1 MTTRHC
7 LCTSGMLILGQ
18 FLPTPA
24 ASASDLRLTP
34 EQFPILAWNTSPG
47 DRRSLEEMRDCGFNV
62 AGFVRPD
69 QLDDVGAAGL
79 KAIVHDPGTP
89 LALDG
94 SITEADAKRKA
105 GELADKVAAH
115 PAVFG
120 YYLTDEPNARSFP
133 ALARWAAAFK
143 TASPDKISYV
153 NLFPTYANND
163 QLGVGSY
170 TRYLETFIN
179 TVKLPYISYD
189 HYALMEDGTLRDG
202 YFQNLEVVHE
212 AALRHRIP
220 FWNVVMS
227 TGCLDFAE
235 PTDAGLRFQAYTTL
249 AYGGRGIS
257 WFTYYSA
264 PVGNFRLAPIDHF
277 GQKTVTWSMLRRVNL
292 EVHQLGPTYLALRS
306 VNVFHHPDVPKE
318 CKGIDSAIHLGGLS
332 GGSFVVGEFLG
343 PEDQPYALVVNKDLK
358 RSACFSLKFKAGDAI
373 TQINAQTGQPRPFA
387 GEQAWLAPGQ
397 GMLLTVNATAT
408 TKATST
414 GAGARTE
421 RATTPKTTK

>member
-1 MTTRHC
+1 MTSR
-7 LCTSGMLILGQ
+7 TSRWFLGMPILGLV
-18 FLPTPA
+18 LPTVAAPA
-24 ASASDLRLTP
+24 AETRLTP

-47 DRRSLEEMRDCGFNV
+47 DRRSFEEMRDCGFNV

-69 QLDDVGAAGL
+69 QLDDVAAAGL
-79 KAIVHDPGTP
+79 KAVVHDPGTP
-89 LALDG
+89 IAIDG
-94 SITEADAKRKA
+94 SITETDAKKRA

-120 YYLTDEPNARSFP
+120 YYLADEPSARSFP

-143 TASPDKISYV
+143 AASPEKISYV
-153 NLFPTYANND
+153 NLFPTYATAD
-163 QLGVGSY
+163 QLGAATY

-179 TVKLPYISYD
+179 TVKPPYISYD

-202 YFQNLEVVHE
+202 YFQNLELVRE
-212 AALRHRIP
+212 AALRHKIP

-227 TGCLDFAE
+227 TGCLNFAE

-277 GQKTVTWSMLRRVNL
+277 SQKTATWSMLRRVNL
-292 EVHQLGPTYLALRS
+292 EVHQLGPTYITLKS
-306 VNVFHHPDVPKE
+306 INVFHHPDVPKE
-318 CKGIDSAIHLGGLS
+318 CKGINTSVHLSGLS
-332 GGSFVVGEFLG
+332 GGSFVVGEFVG

-358 RSACFSLKFKAGDAI
+358 RSACFSVKFKTGDAI
-373 TQINAQTGQPRPFA
+373 TQINAQTGQSRPFV

-397 GMLLTVNATAT
+397 GMLLTVKPTAT
-408 TKATST
+408 TKPAATGTST
-414 GAGARTE
+414 KGRPSAITKMAR
-421 RATTPKTTK
+421 